1 MIYTNE
7 TNISG
12 PKCVKCSSLIFM
24 ILKEPKSL
32 RFGSV
37 PAKQNLQ
44 FVPYP
49 VAASVLLQVCIIRV
63 GKAVTTMGAKLHS
76 FEGGTGGGAIH
87 LR

>member
-37 PAKQNLQ
+37 P
-44 FVPYP
+44 VPYP

-63 GKAVTTMGAKLHS
+63 GKAVTTVGAKLHS

>member
-1 MIYTNE
+1 
-7 TNISG
+7 
-12 PKCVKCSSLIFM
+12 M

-32 RFGSV
+32 GFGSV

-49 VAASVLLQVCIIRV
+49 VEASVLLQVCIISV
-63 GKAVTTMGAKLHS
+63 GKAVTSEFWLP
-76 FEGGTGGGAIH
+76 FEGGTGRAAVH